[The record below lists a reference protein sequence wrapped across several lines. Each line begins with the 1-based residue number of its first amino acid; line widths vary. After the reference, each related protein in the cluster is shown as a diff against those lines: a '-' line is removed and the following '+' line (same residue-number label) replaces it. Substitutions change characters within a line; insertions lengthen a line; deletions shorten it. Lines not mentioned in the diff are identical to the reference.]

1 MSPEFQ
7 HILRVLNTNIEGKR
21 KVMFAMTRITGIGRR
36 FSNVICKKAEIDVD
50 RRAGTLSNEEI
61 EKLVAIIN
69 NPKQFKIPNYL
80 LNRQKDF
87 VTGKTTQQVI
97 NTLIGAVRNDIERLK
112 KIRGGTM
119 FFRSIYRLLIR
130 LHYQSSPWY
139 QTLLGPQMPR
149 SAYQDYRPKRKDAL
163 HARRSWRCQV
173 NLRSISVCTYGNLS
187 LITYHTNL
195 AVTLFSL

>member
-36 FSNVICKKAEIDVD
+36 FSNIICKKAEIDVE

-87 VTGKTTQQVI
+87 ITGKTTQQVI
-97 NTLIGAVRNDIERLK
+97 NTLIGAVRSDIERMK
-112 KIRGGTM
+112 KIRGA
-119 FFRSIYRLLIR
+119 FRQQTR
-130 LHYQSSPWY
+130 QS
-139 QTLLGPQMPR
+139 L
-149 SAYQDYRPKRKDAL
+149 
-163 HARRSWRCQV
+163 V
-173 NLRSISVCTYGNLS
+173 
-187 LITYHTNL
+187 
-195 AVTLFSL
+195 

>member
-112 KIRGGTM
+112 KIRGGTV
-119 FFRSIYRLLIR
+119 FFRSIYCLLIP
-130 LHYQSSPWY
+130 S
-139 QTLLGPQMPR
+139 TL
-149 SAYQDYRPKRKDAL
+149 S
-163 HARRSWRCQV
+163 
-173 NLRSISVCTYGNLS
+173 
-187 LITYHTNL
+187 
-195 AVTLFSL
+195 